1 MNEIRFKIINYLK
14 IFITIVSNEDHSNE
28 EIKNLLSKVIDQL
41 TELKGKL

>member
-1 MNEIRFKIINYLK
+1 MNRYRTILINILK
-14 IFITIVSNEDHSNE
+14 IFISFASNEDHSNE